1 MCRLCMYVCCC
12 AACLCV
18 LSNSVLQQICS
29 LDKLLGV
36 SRILSS
42 MQGAC
47 PAFLQ
52 PVAADSPEL
61 LNGFFATPVLKHVLV
76 HLLERGCLKL

>member
-1 MCRLCMYVCCC
+1 MYVWCVYVCILLCSVLLC
-12 AACLCV
+12 AQQV
-18 LSNSVLQQICS
+18 NMLQQICS
-29 LDKLLGV
+29 VDELLGV

-61 LNGFFATPVLKHVLV
+61 LNFGFFSVFKHSAVLAHGSL
-76 HLLERGCLKL
+76 